1 MRDHKPKP
9 FRGYRA
15 FGPAVNQDEEEESST
30 KGLGNEILIFDV
42 IGADFFGDGITAL
55 NVMKDLRQMEGEDVT
70 VRINSPGGDVFEGLA
85 IHNALRRHSG
95 KVTVV
100 VDALAAS
107 AAAIVAVAGDVVQI
121 VDNGTFMIHS
131 VWTFVAGNARELRA
145 EADTLDKVDEGL
157 VTTFARKTGKK
168 VAAIRKAL
176 SFDNFMTA
184 AEAVAFGLIDSIVEP
199 REARN
204 EFDLS
209 MYKNKKT
216 AEQRAEIANEFAEPA
231 KPGEP
236 EEIPFDA
243 EAAREAQKIRRARIS
258 IFEGQEKLDR
268 LNSA

>member
-1 MRDHKPKP
+1 MRDRKP

-15 FGPAVNQDEEEESST
+15 FGPALNDKHDPEEDR
-30 KGLGNEILIFDV
+30 KADNEILIFDV
-42 IGADFFGDGITAL
+42 IGADFFGEGITAMS
-55 NVMKDLRQMEGEDVT
+55 VMDDLRRMQGEDVT

-85 IHNALRRHSG
+85 IHNALRRHTG

-131 VWTFVAGNARELRA
+131 VWTFVVGNAIELRA
-145 EADTLDKVDEGL
+145 EASILDKIDEGL
-157 VTTFARKTGKK
+157 VTTFVRKTGKTA
-168 VAAIRKAL
+168 AAIRKAL

-184 AEAVAFGLIDSIVEP
+184 EEAVAFGLIDSIVEP

-209 MYKNKKT
+209 MYKAKKT
-216 AEQRAEIANEFAEPA
+216 AEQRAEIADEFVD
-231 KPGEP
+231 PGEDEP
-236 EEIPFDA
+236 TVIPFDV
-243 EAAREAQKIRRARIS
+243 EAAREAQKVRRARLS
-258 IFEGQEKLDR
+258 IFEGREKLDR